1 MDYFD
6 EIQLEYNNFLAE
18 QELFE
23 NLIALGSSVYHE
35 EAGLMLVEEDFKN
48 TINEYIDKIVTG
60 IQDAW
65 NTFKE
70 KVIDA
75 AVGGIIKNARNKLA
89 DYDGTTEVEYWHV
102 YDFTKLDS
110 INLPDFNLEA
120 LQDVDS
126 KQEYYSKAFG
136 SLISNKEK
144 SLKQNIIDQVI
155 STQDKHVIS
164 VEEMEEMITFC
175 ETGFKTKTTKL
186 EQDLKKMNAN
196 ISKLRYSM
204 KVTEP
209 GEMETETVPQET
221 NVTTA
226 KSESVEMLSSLYESY
241 SLVSGILHEV
251 ETTADKNKEN
261 KDTKSTKVVD
271 AGEEKAKNIEKNSI
285 KRISWYLGGN
295 TDIIS
300 AKMKILRQKYL
311 DSIKIFKAV
320 FPKEKEEEKK
330 KETKKT
336 TQKKEQKTQIEINNK

>member
-1 MDYFD
+1 M
-6 EIQLEYNNFLAE
+6 
-18 QELFE
+18 
-23 NLIALGSSVYHE
+23 
-35 EAGLMLVEEDFKN
+35 
-48 TINEYIDKIVTG
+48 
-60 IQDAW
+60 
-65 NTFKE
+65 
-70 KVIDA
+70 
-75 AVGGIIKNARNKLA
+75 
-89 DYDGTTEVEYWHV
+89 
-102 YDFTKLDS
+102 
-110 INLPDFNLEA
+110 
-120 LQDVDS
+120 
-126 KQEYYSKAFG
+126 
-136 SLISNKEK
+136 SNKEK

-186 EQDLKKMNAN
+186 EEDLKKMNAN

-241 SLVSGILHEV
+241 SLVSGILHEA

-271 AGEEKAKNIEKNSI
+271 SGEEKAKNIEKNSI

-295 TDIIS
+295 TDIVS

-320 FPKEKEEEKK
+320 FPKEKDEEEKK
-330 KETKKT
+330 KETNKT
-336 TQKKEQKTQIEINNK
+336 TKKKELKTEIEVNNK